1 MSSQELI
8 KESEKGY
15 INKNTESIQ
24 EMVAKRF
31 RKFLEDKE
39 ENRELTEIPLK
50 DLDRYIVVF
59 ISRMKKKN
67 KESYSWNS
75 YRTMVHCL
83 ISYLR
88 RVWQKHELE
97 DYPSLEKLFRTQ
109 ATLDRNLNRLKEEN
123 KVGKHTDWLTNEEED
138 RFLSSLN
145 IEDPYDL
152 LVSAFWLM
160 GVFTGF
166 RGGEYYK
173 ILQKDLSWEEED
185 GENFIKIIQR
195 VKKNN
200 QGTSKQKGC
209 FQDFKLIFNYPNAKF
224 NPYEIIKKYYDNC
237 PKRDPD
243 DSFWCSV
250 NWSPNRNKFYKDCNV
265 SASTLRKYLQK
276 RITNVNINKKITFH
290 STRSTAINKFRR
302 KGVKDSE
309 GMFFTGHQSKSGYNC
324 YKRQD
329 RILNKQIAEALCH
342 RSMETENETEK
353 KVEQELKRKRTNSN
367 FVNVDDECFEKSKKI
382 GDFDKVLG
390 NIKLINCSN
399 INFNFYSNTK
409 K

>member
-31 RKFLEDKE
+31 QKFLEDKE

-67 KESYSWNS
+67 KESYSWN
-75 YRTMVHCL
+75 T
-83 ISYLR
+83 
-88 RVWQKHELE
+88 
-97 DYPSLEKLFRTQ
+97 
-109 ATLDRNLNRLKEEN
+109 EEN

-145 IEDPYDL
+145 IKDPYDL

-250 NWSPNRNKFYKDCNV
+250 NRSPNRNKFYKDFNV
-265 SASTLRKYLQK
+265 PASTLRKYLQK

-382 GDFDKVLG
+382 GDFDKVL
-390 NIKLINCSN
+390 
-399 INFNFYSNTK
+399 
-409 K
+409 